1 MLSRARAHRAS
12 SPPLRSPRRAGAVRG
27 DSVTVGSKNF
37 TEELILG
44 ELYAQALEHAGVAVT
59 RKLNLGTTDIA
70 MAALKRG
77 EIDLYPEYT
86 GTALLNVLHLPAGR
100 RRQAHVRDGE
110 GARTPSSSTW
120 CGWRRRR

>member
-1 MLSRARAHRAS
+1 MPRSGAPNAHSPFETRLMQLNRARALALLAAA
-12 SPPLRSPRRAGAVRG
+12 PLAVSCGGGA
-27 DSVTVGSKNF
+27 DALKIGSKNF

-44 ELYAQALEHAGVAVT
+44 ELYAQALEHAGIAVT

-86 GTALLNVLHLPAGR
+86 GTALLNVLHLAPESDPKRAY
-100 RRQAHVRDGE
+100 A
-110 GARTPSSSTW
+110 
-120 CGWRRRR
+120 